1 MRQFSRLPV
10 SSILHASA
18 APSQFQRVQHQRR
31 GTAGSLLLSFSSY
44 TSHARAF
51 GSGGSSSVEK
61 SFLRSV
67 IGGQRS
73 SSSSTSSTSKT
84 TAARAGEREDMATP
98 TSTTTTTAA
107 GGDEQP
113 KCEWLVVLPDKPG
126 VLEKRVQV
134 RGQHIAAIAS
144 AYPSDFWLV
153 AGALLERAPH
163 EIAADEAKDAAAPPP
178 LPMQGSA
185 GLVWASSAEEIRR
198 LLSGDVYAREG
209 VWDMERLQCWA
220 FKSAVRRTW

>member
-1 MRQFSRLPV
+1 
-10 SSILHASA
+10 
-18 APSQFQRVQHQRR
+18 
-31 GTAGSLLLSFSSY
+31 
-44 TSHARAF
+44 
-51 GSGGSSSVEK
+51 
-61 SFLRSV
+61 
-67 IGGQRS
+67 
-73 SSSSTSSTSKT
+73 
-84 TAARAGEREDMATP
+84 MATP
-98 TSTTTTTAA
+98 SSTTAPAGAA
-107 GGDEQP
+107 GDEQP

-126 VLEKRVQV
+126 VLEKRVRV

-163 EIAADEAKDAAAPPP
+163 EIAADSNPSNPSNSNSDSNSDSKATDAAAADTAAPQPPP

-220 FKSAVRRTW
+220 FKSAVRRVW